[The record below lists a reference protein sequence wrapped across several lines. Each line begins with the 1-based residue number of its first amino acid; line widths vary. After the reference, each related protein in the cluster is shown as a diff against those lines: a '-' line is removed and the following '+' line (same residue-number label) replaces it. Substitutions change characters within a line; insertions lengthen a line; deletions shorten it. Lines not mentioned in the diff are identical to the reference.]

1 MWASRPRD
9 DARARSGGGLRG
21 GGAGSLLIEIKV
33 IILNR
38 RVWFGATRRIYDRN
52 EGVLILFKPT
62 CQF

>member
-38 RVWFGATRRIYDRN
+38 RVWFGRHVGFMTAMK
-52 EGVLILFKPT
+52 VF
-62 CQF
+62 